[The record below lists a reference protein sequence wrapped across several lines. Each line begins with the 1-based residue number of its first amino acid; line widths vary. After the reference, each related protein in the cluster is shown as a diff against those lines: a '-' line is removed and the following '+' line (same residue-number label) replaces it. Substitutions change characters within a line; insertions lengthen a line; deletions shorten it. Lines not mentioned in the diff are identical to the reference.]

1 MEKLIIAH
9 TDDQRTVNVPVPS
22 VKKTAIKATATTS
35 IVGAVAGAALKFGAQ
50 QTVVGCF
57 LGGGLAA
64 TLFGVVSD
72 QKLRNRYKKEH
83 KPKSTHPFA

>member
-9 TDDQRTVNVPVPS
+9 TTDDRTVTIPVPS
-22 VKKTAIKATATTS
+22 VKKTAIKATTATTVIS
-35 IVGAVAGAALKFGAQ
+35 AVAGAALKLGAQ

-64 TLFGVVSD
+64 TVWDAITD
-72 QKLRNRYKKEH
+72 QKLRNIYKKEH